1 MPRSSERFTIHFSR
15 AVLINGVK
23 SRWVMF
29 GAALLLLGIGVT
41 LLSPLFKQS
50 APVAQLALSQ
60 GTTAPLS
67 ATPQPDK
74 PPGALSTSTPV
85 ATPSSGALTEARIIR
100 VVSGDTLEVEVAG
113 MVSVVKLS
121 GVAAPDTAP
130 QPMCFGR
137 ETEEYV
143 GEMIKEASERVW
155 LEQDVS
161 ERDGADRLPRY
172 VWLDPLGAKRMLN
185 EVLLAEGYARAA
197 ILPPD
202 TRYEDRFLTIEKDAR
217 VSKRGL
223 WGVCGGFGVPLPSQT
238 PFVSPTEVIPTP
250 AESLSLLIPT
260 VSEPTVAIEPASPTP
275 LLSAALESTPTLAP
289 VVPSATRGA
298 TTTISTSSTPL
309 RSPVAPPN
317 ARPTPADVQP
327 SPRPPTQLPPKPTAT
342 NRPTAVILVAT
353 ATIVAELPYDPN
365 GPDRDCPDFATQA
378 EAQAFFIAA
387 GGPARD
393 PHRLDGDHDGIA
405 CEALP

>member
-1 MPRSSERFTIHFSR
+1 
-15 AVLINGVK
+15 VK
-23 SRWVMF
+23 SRWAMF

-60 GTTAPLS
+60 GAIATLS
-67 ATPQPDK
+67 AAPQTDN

-85 ATPSSGALTEARIIR
+85 ATPSSGTLTEARIIR
-100 VVSGDTLEVEVAG
+100 VVSGDTLEVEVDG
-113 MVSVVKLS
+113 MVSVVKLL
-121 GVAAPDTAP
+121 GVEAPDTAP

-143 GEMIKEASERVW
+143 GEMIKQASERVW

-161 ERDGADRLPRY
+161 ERDGEDRLPRY
-172 VWLDPLGAKRMLN
+172 VWLDPLGARRMLN

-197 ILPPD
+197 IFPPD
-202 TRYEDRFLTIEKDAR
+202 TRYEGRFLTIEKDAR
-217 VSKRGL
+217 ISKRGL
-223 WGVCGGFGVPLPSQT
+223 WGVCDGFGVPLPSQT
-238 PFVSPTEVIPTP
+238 PFVSPTEVIVIPAPT
-250 AESLSLLIPT
+250 ESLSL
-260 VSEPTVAIEPASPTP
+260 AM
-275 LLSAALESTPTLAP
+275 PTLAP
-289 VVPSATRGA
+289 VVPSATREA
-298 TTTISTSSTPL
+298 TTAISPSSTPPEA
-309 RSPVAPPN
+309 SPTV
-317 ARPTPADVQP
+317 RPTPTDVQP
-327 SPRPPTQLPPKPTAT
+327 SPQPPTPIPSKPTAT
-342 NRPTAVILVAT
+342 SRPTAANLVAT
-353 ATIVAELPYDPN
+353 ATTVAALRYDPN
-365 GPDRDCPDFATQA
+365 GPDRDCPDFATHA